1 MEKPTKQQGLTSIN
15 INDSNEA
22 SAINKYL
29 NTNHSQCHRA
39 LSKLLNLRTTE
50 PIGKKTTSLQ
60 FNADFTEENHNVK
73 PTTNIMQRINYSAL
87 VNEENTEQIN
97 SANKKIYA
105 ILKNT
110 IDLTKNYSQGRS
122 GRPSTNLTYSLSPL
136 EEALGILSAKEN
148 KSMYDLENI
157 KTIKS
162 RIRRLKICN
171 KNAVNNSKNYRNRIN
186 GKSNN
191 IEGPRNETSNQNTV
205 HHSIIDLISSDSKSE
220 QERMEHETN
229 PSLPNT
235 KNNTLEDD
243 QPCNLT
249 IIKKPIP
256 IRPKAPSSTLLSTNS
271 HPYTL
276 NTNIQPNTNAA
287 FNNQFDLNSQY
298 PIATQQNDSLTN
310 QKLSLSESKTQE
322 VKKIEKKVDFAQ
334 ISTWF

>member
-1 MEKPTKQQGLTSIN
+1 M
-15 INDSNEA
+15 
-22 SAINKYL
+22 
-29 NTNHSQCHRA
+29 
-39 LSKLLNLRTTE
+39 
-50 PIGKKTTSLQ
+50 
-60 FNADFTEENHNVK
+60 
-73 PTTNIMQRINYSAL
+73 
-87 VNEENTEQIN
+87 
-97 SANKKIYA
+97 
-105 ILKNT
+105 
-110 IDLTKNYSQGRS
+110 
-122 GRPSTNLTYSLSPL
+122 
-136 EEALGILSAKEN
+136 
-148 KSMYDLENI
+148 
-157 KTIKS
+157 
-162 RIRRLKICN
+162 
-171 KNAVNNSKNYRNRIN
+171 
-186 GKSNN
+186 
-191 IEGPRNETSNQNTV
+191 
-205 HHSIIDLISSDSKSE
+205 HHSIIDLISSDSESK

-298 PIATQQNDSLTN
+298 PIATQQNDSLPN

-322 VKKIEKKVDFAQ
+322 VKKIEKKVDFTQ